1 MDNLPKKYQNQID
14 SLPTSYAGVIDGIT
28 VREISDELKQKMN
41 MPANMDMDA
50 EILLEQMIVMIVR
63 MYLSKDSR
71 TNILQ

>member
-1 MDNLPKKYQNQID
+1 MDNLPKKYHD

-71 TNILQ
+71 SNILQ